1 MDFMKRNYLFFL
13 IFLFS
18 LYNCFSVEYNN
29 VEFSVPVIE
38 EKKNIHKL
46 FFYNGRPYV
55 FAKVYFTENDFVEGY
70 FLLDTGYPKSVL
82 FLNYF
87 QKFLKKEKF
96 ETIEANNCEYVK
108 CDIFMDT
115 MTIKN
120 LTITIENYLS
130 KDFFRNINQKNI
142 GIIGSDILFSKSFYL
157 SLTEQEF
164 GWIDDIKL
172 LENAKKI
179 ELIPFYQKNAAPLY
193 QVEIEDKFFKSS
205 QKYSEFLSDDKSK
218 SKYFVDTG
226 SYFIF
231 TSSFSDFYEIVKNKQ
246 LDFIMYKNY
255 ANPYGISFINK
266 ATFFEQSLNNIFFA
280 GGNFG
285 TGKLKVI
292 GCQILGAFNL
302 FFEKQNN
309 QIKYLYLVPV
319 ERKKYERFRKDN
331 DNMQFFSVNTY
342 GFLADNFGVV
352 THKAHF
358 QGKEI
363 APNIKIGDKILQMN
377 NLSFEDVAEW
387 TLPENVKIQ
396 ILRKNEILKLN
407 IKRKKM
413 EYENEK

>member
-1 MDFMKRNYLFFL
+1 MFVL

-18 LYNCFSVEYNN
+18 LHNCFSVGYSNLEL
-29 VEFSVPVIE
+29 SVPVIE
-38 EKKNIHKL
+38 EKENVHKL

-87 QKFLKKEKF
+87 QNFFGKEKI
-96 ETIEANNCEYVK
+96 EIIEANNCEYVK
-108 CDIFMDT
+108 CDIFFDT

-120 LTITIENYLS
+120 LSITIENYLS
-130 KDFFRNINQKNI
+130 KDFFKNINKKYI

-157 SLTEQEF
+157 SLTKQEF

-193 QVEIEDKFFKSS
+193 QVEIEDNFFKSS
-205 QKYSEFLSDDKSK
+205 ENYTMFLSDDKSK

-255 ANPYGISFINK
+255 AKPYGVSFIDK
-266 ATFFEQSLNNIFFA
+266 ASVFEQSLNNIFVA

-285 TGKLKVI
+285 RGELKVL
-292 GCQILGAFNL
+292 GCQILGAFDL
-302 FFEKQNN
+302 IFEKQNN

-319 ERKKYERFRKDN
+319 EREKYEKFRKDN

-352 THKAHF
+352 THKAYY

-377 NLSFEDVAEW
+377 NLPFDDVAEW
-387 TLPENVKIQ
+387 TLPENVKIK
-396 ILRKNEILKLN
+396 ILRKNEIVKLN

-413 EYENEK
+413 EYESEE